1 MATSLQRSPL
11 YNGHLSTM
19 ATSTQRAPLHNGHLY
34 TTGTSPQRAPLH
46 NGNLSTTATSLQRPP
61 LYYDHLSTTGTSLL
75 WPPLY
80 NGHLSTMATSLQ
92 RPLLYYGHLSTTA
105 TSPQRAP
112 LYYGHLSTMATSL
125 LWPPLHNGHL
135 STTATS
141 PQRAPLYYGHLS
153 TMGTSLQRSPLS
165 TSLATFFCSDGQS
178 IQWLL
183 FNPLCNGNV
192 HYSTSPSA
200 KITTRQQLAFSTT
213 DKWSQEWS
221 RNLISM
227 AGWWSWQS
235 LWLCSIQ
242 YYCSK
247 RKLSTIL
254 MANVASPARLV
265 MLTISFK
272 TLFKWFCVFQLYLS
286 FLCLDYHY
294 GIHWVWTWRNK
305 NVAGVGSTTVWQFY
319 VFKAF
324 KLGLLKP
331 KNS

>member
-1 MATSLQRSPL
+1 MA
-11 YNGHLSTM
+11 
-19 ATSTQRAPLHNGHLY
+19 
-34 TTGTSPQRAPLH
+34 TSPQRPPLH
-46 NGNLSTTATSLQRPP
+46 NSHLSTVATSLQRPP
-61 LYYDHLSTTGTSLL
+61 LYYGHLSTTATSPQRQPLYNGHLSTTGTSLL

-92 RPLLYYGHLSTTA
+92 RPPLHNSHLSTTA
-105 TSPQRAP
+105 TSLQRPP
-112 LYYGHLSTMATSL
+112 LYNSHLSTTGTSLLWPPLYNGHLSTMATSL
-125 LWPPLHNGHL
+125 QWAPLYNGHL
-135 STTATS
+135 STT
-141 PQRAPLYYGHLS
+141 
-153 TMGTSLQRSPLS
+153 
-165 TSLATFFCSDGQS
+165 ATFFCSDGQS

-254 MANVASPARLV
+254 MANVASLARLV